1 MANVDCL
8 LEDEKVRADGVDAS
22 GKTKARVMRKA
33 MIGAA
38 AVALALCMTA
48 CNGGGNA
55 TTATNDTPAASTD
68 SSDTSAAESASDDQ
82 VDDNIDIPSEDP
94 NGLSASQVINDYMT
108 VNSGVDTMMA
118 SEYIKDWMADN
129 GYATP
134 IAEPIDSDDYLLR
147 GSGLF
152 SFQCS
157 DGSDRGATM
166 IFGLSEDAVDI
177 IIRETAV
184 DREDNEYT
192 YTADAIPTADQA
204 REIAQQ
210 RLH

>member
-1 MANVDCL
+1 MR
-8 LEDEKVRADGVDAS
+8 RA
-22 GKTKARVMRKA
+22 M
-33 MIGAA
+33 MGAA
-38 AVALALCMTA
+38 ALALALCMTA
-48 CNGGGNA
+48 CNGGSNA
-55 TTATNDTPAASTD
+55 ATAINDTPAASAD
-68 SSDTSAAESASDDQ
+68 SSDTSAAESVPDDQ
-82 VDDNIDIPSEDP
+82 VDDNTGDSSDDFD
-94 NGLSASQVINDYMT
+94 GLPASQVINDYMT

-147 GSGLF
+147 GSGGF
-152 SFQCS
+152 MFQCS
-157 DGSDRGATM
+157 DGTDRGATT

-177 IIRETAV
+177 IVRETAV
-184 DREDNEYT
+184 DREDNEFT

-210 RLH
+210 HLQ